1 MKPAG
6 QSTRQMQERHHIRR
20 MLIAGA
26 ILVVGVVFL
35 LILGTI
41 FGYVHNPVVLIG
53 LLVGLLLVLKVAM
66 PFLGRSGKNAKRME
80 GKAERG
86 AIAEE
91 SMGDVLS
98 RLPGENLVMHDVRSQ
113 FGNIDH
119 IIISRAKGIILV
131 ETKSHHGAITAE
143 GANLLIDG
151 RPTEKDFIRQ
161 TLSNCYWLKEWV
173 KTNVG
178 VDAWINCV
186 IVFANG
192 FVTVRGK
199 IKGISVVNAKFFPAY
214 FERLPGDR
222 TAVELWEKRE
232 RLQGVGR

>member
-91 SMGDVLS
+91 SIGDVLGNCQGTIWCYMTS
-98 RLPGENLVMHDVRSQ
+98 EVNL
-113 FGNIDH
+113 
-119 IIISRAKGIILV
+119 AIL
-131 ETKSHHGAITAE
+131 TT
-143 GANLLIDG
+143 
-151 RPTEKDFIRQ
+151 
-161 TLSNCYWLKEWV
+161 
-173 KTNVG
+173 
-178 VDAWINCV
+178 
-186 IVFANG
+186 
-192 FVTVRGK
+192 
-199 IKGISVVNAKFFPAY
+199 
-214 FERLPGDR
+214 
-222 TAVELWEKRE
+222 
-232 RLQGVGR
+232 